1 MLGCKKMRVEN
12 GYKCNISLCI
22 YHIHDKILS
31 CKAIG
36 RFILL
41 LLEQLIAC
49 QSDDWKYLQEK
60 KSFAKELAEAC
71 RRGIARSDS

>member
-1 MLGCKKMRVEN
+1 VALAMLGCKKMRVEN

-49 QSDDWKYLQEK
+49 QSDD
-60 KSFAKELAEAC
+60 
-71 RRGIARSDS
+71 